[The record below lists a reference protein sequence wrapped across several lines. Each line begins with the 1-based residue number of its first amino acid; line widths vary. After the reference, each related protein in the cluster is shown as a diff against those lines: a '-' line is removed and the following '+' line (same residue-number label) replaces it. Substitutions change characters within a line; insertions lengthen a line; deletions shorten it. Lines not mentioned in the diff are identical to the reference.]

1 MAFRTA
7 RDRAANKVLDLL
19 KAAAVKVGI
28 VEADAD
34 RFVLRGLLFPA
45 VRRKDHKIIQT
56 RNPDASIRA
65 RRRRQRLSRAEQRRK
80 GIYGRPQA

>member
-7 RDRAANKVLDLL
+7 RDRAANRVLDLL
-19 KAAAVKVGI
+19 KAAALKVGI
-28 VEADAD
+28 TEAKAD

-45 VRRKDHKIIQT
+45 RERGKIVQR

-80 GIYGRPQA
+80 GIYGRAQS

>member
-28 VEADAD
+28 AEPQAD

-45 VRRKDHKIIQT
+45 PRHKDAKIVQT
-56 RNPDASIRA
+56 RNPDPEIRA

-80 GIYGRPQA
+80 GIYGRAQS

>member
-19 KAAAVKVGI
+19 RAAAVKIGI
-28 VEADAD
+28 TEAKAD
-34 RFVLRGLLFPA
+34 RFVLRGLLFPGL
-45 VRRKDHKIIQT
+45 RDGKMKCIQT

-65 RRRRQRLSRAEQRRK
+65 RRRRQRLSRAEQRAK
-80 GIYGRPQA
+80 GIYRRAQG